1 MTIYKLSIV
10 VPGRRDI
17 GGIQNLDK
25 EPKPGDIVVLD
36 KEEYKITDIV
46 ELMPSRGN
54 FIYLHVICE
63 PVHKK

>member
-1 MTIYKLSIV
+1 V

-25 EPKPGDIVVLD
+25 EPKPGDVVVLAKD
-36 KEEYKITDIV
+36 KYKIIDIV
-46 ELMPSRGN
+46 ELMPARGN
-54 FIYLHVICE
+54 FIYLHVTCE